1 MRTTRQIKVGPVAI
15 GGGAPVSIQSMT
27 NTPTGDVAATLGQIR
42 RLAGLGCE
50 IIRVALP
57 SAAEVDALAK
67 IGAGSPIP
75 VVADIHFDHRLALA
89 AIAAGAAGIRVN
101 PGNLKDEGKARLV
114 ARAAAAAG
122 CAVRIGVNGGS
133 LAPAVRERLG
143 HGAVALVESALEY
156 VAWFEEEGCRDLKV
170 SLKSSDVRVTVEACR
185 AFAARSDL
193 PLHLGVTE
201 AGTMASGLVKSAMGI
216 GALLLDGIGET
227 IRVSLTAP
235 PEEEIVAAR
244 RILEA
249 AGLRI
254 PAPEI
259 ISCPTCGRTG
269 IGLFQLVAAVE
280 EAIAG
285 LQAQGLVIGLR
296 KVAVMGCEVNGP
308 GEARDADVGIAGG
321 KGRGILFR
329 HGEKVRS
336 MPEEELLPALLAEIR
351 ASCRP
356 RLVEGNGPA
365 QASGH

>member
-1 MRTTRQIKVGPVAI
+1 MRTTRQIMVGRVAV

-27 NTPTGDVAATLGQIR
+27 NTPTGDAAATLEQIH
-42 RLAGLGCE
+42 RLARLGCE

-57 SAAEVDALAK
+57 SPAEIAAFTRICAE
-67 IGAGSPIP
+67 SPLP
-75 VVADIHFDHRLALA
+75 VVADIHFDHRLAMA
-89 AIAAGAAGIRVN
+89 AVAAGAAGIRIN
-101 PGNLKDEGKARLV
+101 PGNMKDEGKVRLV
-114 ARAAAAAG
+114 ARTAAAAG

-143 HGAVALVESALEY
+143 HGPDALVESALQY
-156 VAWFEEEGCRDLKV
+156 ARWFEEEGCRAMKV
-170 SLKSSDVRVTVEACR
+170 SLKSSDVRVTVAACR
-185 AFAARSDL
+185 EFAARSEL

-201 AGTMASGLVKSAMGI
+201 AGPMSCGLIKSAMGI
-216 GALLLDGIGET
+216 GTLLLDGIGET

-235 PEEEIVAAR
+235 PEEEIIAAK

-249 AGLRI
+249 AGLRSA
-254 PAPEI
+254 APEI

-280 EAIAG
+280 AAIAD
-285 LQAQGLVIGLR
+285 LQAQGLEVGLR
-296 KVAVMGCEVNGP
+296 KIAVMGCEVNGP
-308 GEARDADVGIAGG
+308 GEARDADVGVAGG

-336 MPEEELLPALLAEIR
+336 LPEDELLPALLAEIR

-356 RLVEGNGPA
+356 RPDA
-365 QASGH
+365 GHP